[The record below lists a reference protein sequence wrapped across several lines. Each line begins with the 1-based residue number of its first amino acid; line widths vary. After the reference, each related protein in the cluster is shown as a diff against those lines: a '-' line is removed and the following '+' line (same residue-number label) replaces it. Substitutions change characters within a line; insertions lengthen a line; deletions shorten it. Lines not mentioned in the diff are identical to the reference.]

1 MIENILYK
9 KTYEHMTD
17 MDYQCLFASVT
28 PEQMKEMKKRTT
40 EFKENRKYVKI
51 IEKDAIMRPFVQGA
65 INFSNDFSVDVEI
78 VQRDDRIT
86 VCFSFEDAAVFTALK
101 DVIALSDEIIIDKN
115 PSNDSLELEL
125 DFITH
130 ITISKNG

>member
-17 MDYQCLFASVT
+17 MDHQDLFASVT
-28 PEQMKEMKKRTT
+28 PEQPKEMKKCTV
-40 EFKENRKYVKI
+40 EFMENRKYIKI
-51 IEKDAIMRPFVQGA
+51 PEKDALMRPFVQGA
-65 INFSNDFSVDVEI
+65 INFSNDFCVDVEI
-78 VQRDDRIT
+78 VQRDERIT

-115 PSNDSLELEL
+115 SSNDRLELEL

-130 ITISKNG
+130 TTISKNG